1 MSAEER
7 LALALVAEHPE
18 DAARLIERA
27 DPADAA
33 ALLGRIP
40 PAMAAEAFKT
50 LGPSA
55 AAACASEL
63 DEDRLGAIIEALPLD
78 VASAILRRASQV
90 RRDNI
95 LAAADEE
102 RGARL
107 RSLLAFA
114 ENTAGAAAD
123 PDVVAL
129 VTDTIAEDARRQLR
143 EVPGHLLT
151 YLYIVTRDRTLAGAL
166 NIGELMAAAP
176 KQTLAGVM
184 HADPVRLDANTD
196 IATVTAHPAWRDFD
210 ALPVVDSAGKLV
222 GAIRHKTIRRMSLE
236 GAHPVVATI
245 VGLSELYWTGLSGML
260 ASLLPAQTE
269 GEDESDGS

>member
-7 LALALVAEHPE
+7 LALAFVAEHPE

-27 DPADAA
+27 HPADAA

-63 DEDRLGAIIEALPLD
+63 DEHRLGAIIEALPLD
-78 VASAILRRASQV
+78 VASAILRRATPA

-129 VTDTIAEDARRQLR
+129 VTDTTAEDARRQLR

-184 HADPVRLDANTD
+184 HVDPVRLDANTD

-236 GAHPVVATI
+236 GEHPVVATI

-260 ASLLPAQTE
+260 ASLAPAQTE
-269 GEDESDGS
+269 VEDENDGS